1 MNTAHLLFLTYVL
14 ASGPLVWQDLKTLSV
29 SQWLL
34 GIVFTAWVL
43 LGWWAGDVPAKA
55 ALSAGV
61 LTLGAVLIVLL
72 PDRLGEADVVY
83 IAGLAWLMPFW
94 NLVLTV
100 ALACVMAMVVLGVR
114 AWRGQGDL
122 GVLLAPFL
130 PSLAL
135 AAMVMWWQ

>member
-1 MNTAHLLFLTYVL
+1 MALGSLPLLL
-14 ASGPLVWQDLKTLSV
+14 QDQRSLSV

-34 GIVFTAWVL
+34 ALVFTAWVL

-61 LTLGAVLIVLL
+61 LTLGAVLIMLL

-100 ALACVMAMVVLGVR
+100 ALACVMAMVALGVR
-114 AWRGQGDL
+114 ARRGQGDPGEL
-122 GVLLAPFL
+122 PVPFL